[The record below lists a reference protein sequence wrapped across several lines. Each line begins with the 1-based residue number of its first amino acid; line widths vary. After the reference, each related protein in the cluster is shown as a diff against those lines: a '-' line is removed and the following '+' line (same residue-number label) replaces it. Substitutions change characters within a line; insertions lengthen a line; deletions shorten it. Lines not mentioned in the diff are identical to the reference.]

1 LEDKCIEIFHW
12 RDGAYQDDQAEWQ
25 MDEAKVEA
33 CVARTQADSQER
45 RRVLQ
50 RMMRMRDPQ
59 GVYADGGCLDASRE
73 QAKSVVP
80 SHCRLQVQAA

>member
-1 LEDKCIEIFHW
+1 
-12 RDGAYQDDQAEWQ
+12 

-33 CVARTQADSQER
+33 CVARTQADGQER

-73 QAKSVVP
+73 QAKSVGP